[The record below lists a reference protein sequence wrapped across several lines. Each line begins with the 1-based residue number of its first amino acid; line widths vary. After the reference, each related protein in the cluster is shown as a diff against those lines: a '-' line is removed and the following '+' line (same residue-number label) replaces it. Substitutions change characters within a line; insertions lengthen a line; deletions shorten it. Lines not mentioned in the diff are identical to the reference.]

1 MKRLFAI
8 TLVILLLTASMTA
21 AVEWKGRMG
30 VGLRGPMFAPM
41 VTGNAYTN
49 DNGTSE
55 PFMMGLGANLEF
67 KYGLSNS
74 LVLGLSG
81 GYWSTYDDTLA
92 ADDQSFKLYKKDNAS
107 TKLTV
112 IPLSVTGQYYFIP
125 ESNVQ
130 PYLIGGLSMDM
141 AKYKDQRAGGQS
153 FSSTDLYAKVGAG
166 INFWIGESFTFD
178 IGGRFSYLISNL
190 SNNLPE
196 AGDTSLPSGIR
207 NTDMGEA
214 GSRPFLATL
223 EPSIGITYFI
233 GGARDTDHDGV
244 KDKLDQCPDTP
255 KGALVDQ
262 YGCPLDSDGDGVY
275 DGIDKCPNTPQGAI
289 VDISGC
295 PIDSDK
301 DGVPDGIDLCPDTP
315 LGVEV
320 DIYGCP
326 LDTDKDGIPDFKDQ
340 QPDTPLG
347 AIVDENGVAIDSDG
361 DGVPDG
367 IDKCP
372 DTPAGTE
379 VDEFGCPLAKP
390 LTEMIRLNIQYAPGS
405 TAPDEEA
412 KKTLDDIAERMKVYK
427 NVKIEI
433 NGYTDALGSSRSNA
447 KISQKRAEAV
457 MEYLESKG
465 ISPDRMTAK
474 GYGEEKKY
482 FIAPNDTAEGRQKN
496 RRVEIVPIG

>member
-1 MKRLFAI
+1 MKRLFVIALAI
-8 TLVILLLTASMTA
+8 LVATASLSM
-21 AVEWKGRMG
+21 AVEWKSRMG

-41 VTGNAYTN
+41 ITGNAYTSADDKTN
-49 DNGTSE
+49 E

-74 LVLGLSG
+74 LVLGLSA
-81 GYWSTYDDTLA
+81 GYWSTYDDTAA
-92 ADDQSFKLYKKDNAS
+92 ADDQSFKLYKKENAS

-112 IPLSVTGQYYFIP
+112 IPLGLTGQYYFIP

-130 PYLIGGLSMDM
+130 PYLVGGLGLDM
-141 AKYKDQRAGGQS
+141 AKYKNQESGTS

-178 IGGRFSYLISNL
+178 IGGRFAYLISNL
-190 SNNLPE
+190 SNNLPA
-196 AGDTSLPSGIR
+196 AGDLDLPASIS
-207 NTDMGEA
+207 NADMGEA

-223 EPSIGITYFI
+223 EPSIGLTYFF
-233 GGARDTDHDGV
+233 GGARDSDHDGV

-255 KGALVDQ
+255 AGALVDQ
-262 YGCPLDSDGDGVY
+262 YGCPLDSDGDGVF
-275 DGIDKCPNTPQGAI
+275 DGIDKCPNTPQGAV

-315 LGVEV
+315 LNIAV
-320 DIYGCP
+320 DMYGCP
-326 LDTDKDGIPDFKDQ
+326 LDTDKDGVPDFKDQ
-340 QPDTPLG
+340 QPNTPLG
-347 AIVDENGVAIDSDG
+347 AIVDENGVAIDSDH

-372 DTPAGTE
+372 DTAAGTA

-390 LTEMIRLNIQYAPGS
+390 LSETITLNIHYAPGS
-405 TAPDEEA
+405 TEPDEDA
-412 KKTLDDIAERMKVYK
+412 KKVLDDVAQRMKVYK
-427 NVKIEI
+427 NMKIQI
-433 NGYTDALGSSRSNA
+433 NGYTDDLGSPRSNS

-457 MEYLESKG
+457 MDYLESQG
-465 ISPDRMTAK
+465 IRPDRMTAK
-474 GYGEEKKY
+474 GYGEEEKY
-482 FIAPNDTAEGRQKN
+482 FVAPNDTPEGRQKN
-496 RRVEIVPIG
+496 RRVEIVPVG